1 MRPSLFSAILFAQA
15 LVLCRGGAVAA
26 DVPSRAVTW
35 EGGGTGR
42 GTIQHLRFV
51 DREWKFRLPEGWT
64 VLDGEGNG
72 GVRLLCHYAPRAWIE
87 IGAAPLTEAPKNA
100 EAAAAFYG
108 KLHATR
114 AERMV
119 VRRARADERY
129 SPSQAL
135 FQNTFNEA
143 REGKTELT
151 RYTTYF
157 VISNRVYHAVL
168 DNPDRTEISR
178 TLNDYSTILRTFEVH
193 PRTAPSSP
201 GAKGP

>member
-1 MRPSLFSAILFAQA
+1 MRPTLFSAILFAQTLA
-15 LVLCRGGAVAA
+15 LCRGDAVAA
-26 DVPSRAVTW
+26 ETPSRAVTW
-35 EGGGTGR
+35 EGGGSSR
-42 GTIQHLRFV
+42 VTIQHFRFT

-64 VLDGEGNG
+64 VLDGESDGSI
-72 GVRLLCHYAPRAWIE
+72 RLLCHYAPRAWIE
-87 IGAAPLTEAPKNA
+87 MGAAPLTEAPTNA

-129 SPSQAL
+129 SPAQAL

-151 RYTTYF
+151 RYTAYF
-157 VISNRVYHAVL
+157 VISNHVYHAVL

-193 PRTAPSSP
+193 PRTKRTATSP
-201 GAKGP
+201 TDP